1 MLQMVFLPYILISIS
16 ILIIN
21 MNIGID
27 YWFCYIA
34 FIISLG
40 TGSTSPS
47 GHWFGGQHSWQ
58 STWWLIKHF
67 GRIIST
73 TNSYSKSSRGGG
85 ILCSS
90 VLWWRSDCQGQWSGY
105 TAISRWINLIH
116 YFWQLKKNNTL
127 ILWDKPGPIVLFL

>member
-1 MLQMVFLPYILISIS
+1 MYVEAKLNSNVANGLLTIHLNLYFYSYHKYEPR
-16 ILIIN
+16 
-21 MNIGID
+21 

-40 TGSTSPS
+40 AGSTSPS

-85 ILCSS
+85 ILCAS
-90 VLWWRSDCQGQWSGY
+90 VLWWRSDCQGQWSGH
-105 TAISRWINLIH
+105 TSISRLVISKLIQKFSLNH
-116 YFWQLKKNNTL
+116 SYELS
-127 ILWDKPGPIVLFL
+127 IS